1 MKVIISL
8 LLAVLG
14 AIVATVL
21 SEVGQAGGADVP
33 AYSGHLQAK
42 IEYCEDCHGSSG
54 RGYVGFLIMPRLAG
68 QTTSYLESQLRAFV
82 ERTRD
87 RDLFINMAKTHSLS
101 PEMQT
106 AVATHFQGANA
117 RPFGGAPRYLMA
129 AGKKIYE
136 QGVPEANV
144 PACVA
149 CHGPEAKGQ
158 EANPRL
164 AGQLYPYIKT
174 RLMNWR
180 KERSQESA
188 NAPIMIRIA
197 HNMTG
202 SQIAAVAAY
211 LSGLK

>member
-8 LLAVLG
+8 LLAVLA
-14 AIVATVL
+14 AIVATVF
-21 SEVGQAGGADVP
+21 SAVGRAGGEDTA

-68 QTTSYLESQLRAFV
+68 QTTPYLESQLRAFV

-87 RDLFINMAKTHSLS
+87 RDLFINMAMTHGLS
-101 PEMQT
+101 PEMRT
-106 AVATHFQGANA
+106 AVAIHFQGANPG
-117 RPFGGAPRYLMA
+117 PFGGAPRHQMA

-136 QGVPEANV
+136 EGVPEANV
-144 PACVA
+144 PACMA

-164 AGQLYPYIKT
+164 AGQLYPYIKA
-174 RLMNWR
+174 RLMNWHNG
-180 KERSQESA
+180 RSQEPA
-188 NAPIMIRIA
+188 IMVRIA
-197 HNMTG
+197 RSMTG